1 MPNGDCHKQP
11 GALAGLKILDFSTL
25 LPGPY
30 ATMMLADLGAE
41 VLSVSAP
48 GRRDLVKEWSPIIEG
63 TEVSGVWSWL
73 GRNKQSIY
81 LNLKKPRALALV
93 KEMIQE
99 YDVVVEQFR
108 PGVMKKLGID
118 YETLQK
124 INPRIIYCSITGY
137 GQDSARAGHD
147 INYLARSGILGAA
160 GHREEGP
167 ALYNFQIADVAAGA
181 MNAAVGILAAAY
193 ARQTTGQ
200 GQYLDIAMAD
210 GLIPFHSMDG
220 AAHLA
225 GAALV
230 KREEG
235 LLNGG
240 SLYDFYETRDGGFM
254 SVGAL
259 EPKFF
264 RALCET
270 MGFPQWADGQAL
282 KTRKKEIK
290 EAFRKK
296 FLEKSRQE
304 WTALFSEVDC
314 CVEPVLDL
322 DEARADERFK
332 AHGLFPEVPLYNHQ
346 GSIAQLGNPIALS
359 ETPVKYAHSGVPTG
373 FHSKAVLRRFGLSE
387 AEIAEVTQ
395 A

>member
-1 MPNGDCHKQP
+1 MPNGDCHKQV

-137 GQDSARAGHD
+137 G
-147 INYLARSGILGAA
+147 
-160 GHREEGP
+160 
-167 ALYNFQIADVAAGA
+167 
-181 MNAAVGILAAAY
+181 
-193 ARQTTGQ
+193 
-200 GQYLDIAMAD
+200 
-210 GLIPFHSMDG
+210 
-220 AAHLA
+220 
-225 GAALV
+225 
-230 KREEG
+230 
-235 LLNGG
+235 
-240 SLYDFYETRDGGFM
+240 
-254 SVGAL
+254 
-259 EPKFF
+259 
-264 RALCET
+264 
-270 MGFPQWADGQAL
+270 
-282 KTRKKEIK
+282 
-290 EAFRKK
+290 
-296 FLEKSRQE
+296 
-304 WTALFSEVDC
+304 
-314 CVEPVLDL
+314 
-322 DEARADERFK
+322 
-332 AHGLFPEVPLYNHQ
+332 
-346 GSIAQLGNPIALS
+346 
-359 ETPVKYAHSGVPTG
+359 
-373 FHSKAVLRRFGLSE
+373 
-387 AEIAEVTQ
+387 
-395 A
+395 